1 MDGPCGHA
9 MRRPLTEGSADARRR
24 PGHRRLSAGSSGGLE
39 VKLVSPGPLKA
50 TLRRERVRMAGVRI
64 LIFGTGVIG
73 SVYGERLLAAGHD
86 VVLLARG
93 GRLRDLRE
101 SGLVLRNAQTG

>member
-1 MDGPCGHA
+1 M
-9 MRRPLTEGSADARRR
+9 
-24 PGHRRLSAGSSGGLE
+24 
-39 VKLVSPGPLKA
+39 
-50 TLRRERVRMAGVRI
+50 
-64 LIFGTGVIG
+64 FGAGVIG
-73 SVYGERLLAAGHD
+73 GVYGERLLAAGHD